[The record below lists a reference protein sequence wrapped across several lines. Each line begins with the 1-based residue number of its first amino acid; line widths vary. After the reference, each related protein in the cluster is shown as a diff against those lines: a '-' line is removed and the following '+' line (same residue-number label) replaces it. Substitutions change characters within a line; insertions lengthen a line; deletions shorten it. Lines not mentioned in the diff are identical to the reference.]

1 MVNATTLSSWALLI
15 AKVLEHLG
23 YPSNSVFTSVGMDPK
38 KLRDNNARYSIQQMQ
53 QLWRTAVELTNDP
66 LLGIKVAGY
75 WHPTTFHALGYSW
88 MASGSLKE
96 AMERAVR
103 YSKVV
108 SDLVQLNFEY
118 VNGAYRLGIGVQ
130 AVGYSPVPESV
141 DAAAAVFVHMTRLVY
156 GDEINPI
163 LVTLPREKPQ
173 VAKEFS
179 EFFNAPIE
187 YEAPETALFF
197 IDEQVEKPLPTGNVE
212 LAHAN
217 DKIVKNYLSHLDR
230 THVAMQV
237 KSKIVD
243 LLSSGMVTEQDMAEA
258 LNMSLRSLQRKLR
271 EEGTSYKEILEDTR
285 RDLATKY
292 IQNSRLSISEIS
304 FLLGFSEISNFSRAF
319 KRWNGRAPSEFR
331 SEL

>member
-1 MVNATTLSSWALLI
+1 MNATTISSWALLI
-15 AKVLEHLG
+15 AKALDHLG
-23 YPSNSVFTSVGMDPK
+23 YSSESVFNAVGMDPK
-38 KLRDNNARYSIQQMQ
+38 KLRDTNARYSIEQMQ
-53 QLWRTAVELTNDP
+53 QLWRTAVDLTKDP
-66 LLGIKVAGY
+66 LFGIKVAGY
-75 WHPTTFHALGYSW
+75 WHPTSFHALGYSW

-108 SDLVQLNFEY
+108 SDLVQLTFEY
-118 VNGAYRLGIGVQ
+118 VNGAYRLNIGVQ
-130 AVGYSPVPESV
+130 STDYKPVPESV

-156 GDEINPI
+156 GDEIHPV
-163 LVTLPREKPQ
+163 LVTLPRSKPTT
-173 VAKEFS
+173 AKEFS
-179 EFFNAPIE
+179 EFFNSPIE
-187 YEAPETALFF
+187 YEAQDTALFF

-217 DKIVKNYLSHLDR
+217 DKIVKDYLSHLDR

-237 KSKIVD
+237 KTKIVD
-243 LLSSGMVTEQDMAEA
+243 LLSSGMVTEQDMASA
-258 LNMSLRSLQRKLR
+258 LNLSLRSLQRKLR
-271 EEGTSYKEILEDTR
+271 EEGTSYKEILEETR
-285 RDLATKY
+285 RDLAKKY

-331 SEL
+331 AKL

>member
-1 MVNATTLSSWALLI
+1 
-15 AKVLEHLG
+15 
-23 YPSNSVFTSVGMDPK
+23 
-38 KLRDNNARYSIQQMQ
+38 MQ
-53 QLWRTAVELTNDP
+53 QLWHTAVQLTGDP
-66 LLGIKVAGY
+66 LFGIKVASY

-108 SDLVQLNFEY
+108 SDVVQLTFDY
-118 VNGAYRLGIGVQ
+118 TNGAYKLGIIMPNSD
-130 AVGYSPVPESV
+130 ATPAPESV

-163 LVTLPREKPQ
+163 LVTLPRAKPE

-179 EFFNAPIE
+179 ELFNAPIE
-187 YEAPETALFF
+187 YEAQETALFF
-197 IDEQVEKPLPTGNVE
+197 IDQQVEKALPTGNVE

-217 DKIVKNYLSHLDR
+217 DKIVKDYLSHLDR

-243 LLSSGMVTEQDMAEA
+243 LLSSGMFTEQDMANA
-258 LNMSLRSLQRKLR
+258 LHLSLRSLQRKLR
-271 EEGTSYKEILEDTR
+271 EEGSSYKEILEETR
-285 RDLATKY
+285 RDLAKKY

-331 SEL
+331 AEL

>member
-1 MVNATTLSSWALLI
+1 MNATTLSSWALLI
-15 AKVLEHLG
+15 AKALDHMG
-23 YPSNSVFTSVGMDPK
+23 YSSESIFKAVGMDSK
-38 KLRDNNARYSIQQMQ
+38 KLKDNNARYSIQQMQ
-53 QLWRTAVELTNDP
+53 NLWRAAVELTNDP
-66 LLGIKVAGY
+66 LFGIKVAGY

-103 YSKVV
+103 YSRVV
-108 SDLVQLNFEY
+108 SDLVVLTLENA
-118 VNGAYRLGIGVQ
+118 NGAYKLGIGVQ
-130 AVGYSPVPESV
+130 ANDYNPVPESV

-156 GDEINPI
+156 GYEINPI
-163 LVTLPREKPQ
+163 LVTLPRSKPKT
-173 VAKEFS
+173 AKEFS

-187 YEAPETALFF
+187 YDARETALFF
-197 IDEQVEKPLPTGNVE
+197 IQDQVEKQLPTGNVE

-217 DKIVKNYLSHLDR
+217 DRIVKDYLSHLDK
-230 THVAMQV
+230 THIAMQV

-243 LLSSGMVTEQDMAEA
+243 LLSSGMITEQDMANA

-285 RDLATKY
+285 RDLASKY

-319 KRWNGRAPSEFR
+319 KRWNGRAPSEVR

>member
-1 MVNATTLSSWALLI
+1 MNATTISSWALLI
-15 AKVLEHLG
+15 VKALEHQG
-23 YPSNSVFTSVGMDPK
+23 YSCDSVFTTLGMDPK
-38 KLRDNNARYSIQQMQ
+38 KLKDNNARYSTQQMQ
-53 QLWRTAVELTNDP
+53 QLWRTAVELTGDP
-66 LLGIKVAGY
+66 TFGIKVASY

-108 SDLVQLNFEY
+108 SDLVQLYFDY
-118 VNGAYRLGIGVQ
+118 VNGAYKFSIGLQIQDTQLV
-130 AVGYSPVPESV
+130 SESI
-141 DAAAAVFVHMTRLVY
+141 DASAAVFVNMVRLVY
-156 GDEINPI
+156 GDEIHPI
-163 LVTLPREKPQ
+163 LVTLPRAKPAA
-173 VAKEFS
+173 AKEFS

-187 YEAPETALFF
+187 YDSHETALFY
-197 IDEQVEKPLPTGNVE
+197 IDEQVEKSLPTGNVE

-217 DKIVKNYLSHLDR
+217 DKIVKDYLSHLDK
-230 THVAMQV
+230 TNVSMQV

-258 LNMSLRSLQRKLR
+258 LHVSLRSLQRKLR
-271 EEGTSYKEILEDTR
+271 EEGTSYKEILEGTR
-285 RDLATKY
+285 KELATKY

-319 KRWNGRAPSEFR
+319 KRWNGRAPSDYR
-331 SEL
+331 AGL

>member
-1 MVNATTLSSWALLI
+1 MNATTLSSWALLI
-15 AKVLEHLG
+15 AKALDHSDYSSET
-23 YPSNSVFTSVGMDPK
+23 VFRAVGMDLK
-38 KLRDNNARYSIQQMQ
+38 KLRDNNARYSVQQMQ
-53 QLWRTAVELTNDP
+53 QLWRAAVELTNDP
-66 LLGIKVAGY
+66 LFGIKVAGY

-103 YSKVV
+103 YSKIV
-108 SDLVQLNFEY
+108 SDLVILFFDNA
-118 VNGAYRLGIGVQ
+118 NGAYKLGIGVQ
-130 AVGYSPVPESV
+130 ANDYSPIPESV

-163 LVTLPREKPQ
+163 LVTLPRAKPKT
-173 VAKEFS
+173 AKEFS

-187 YEAPETALFF
+187 YDARETALFF
-197 IDEQVEKPLPTGNVE
+197 IQDQVEKPLPTGNVE

-217 DKIVKNYLSHLDR
+217 DKIVKDYLSHLDK
-230 THVAMQV
+230 THIAMQV

-243 LLSSGMVTEQDMAEA
+243 LLSSGMVTEQEMANA

-285 RDLATKY
+285 RDLANKY

-319 KRWNGRAPSEFR
+319 KRWNGRAPSEVR
-331 SEL
+331 SDL

>member
-1 MVNATTLSSWALLI
+1 MNATTISSWALLL
-15 AKVLEHLG
+15 AKALDHLG
-23 YPSNSVFTSVGMDPK
+23 YSSESVFNAAGLDPK
-38 KLRDNNARYSIQQMQ
+38 KLKDANARYSVQQMQ
-53 QLWRTAVELTNDP
+53 RLWRTAVDLTGDP
-66 LLGIKVAGY
+66 MFGIRVAGY

-96 AMERAVR
+96 AMERAAR

-108 SDLVQLNFEY
+108 SDLVQLTFEY
-118 VNGAYRLGIGVQ
+118 VNGAYKFNIGVL
-130 AVGYSPVPESV
+130 AENYNPVPESV

-163 LVTLPREKPQ
+163 LVTLPRKKPTT
-173 VAKEFS
+173 AKEFS

-187 YEAPETALFF
+187 YEALDTALFF
-197 IDEQVEKPLPTGNVE
+197 IDAQIEKSLPTGNVE

-217 DKIVKNYLSHLDR
+217 DKIVKDYLSHLDR

-243 LLSSGMVTEQDMAEA
+243 LLSSGMVTEQDMANA
-258 LNMSLRSLQRKLR
+258 LNLSLRSLQRKLR
-271 EEGTSYKEILEDTR
+271 EEGTSYKEILEETR

>member
-1 MVNATTLSSWALLI
+1 MNATTISSWALLL
-15 AKVLEHLG
+15 AKALEHLG
-23 YPSNSVFTSVGMDPK
+23 YSTESVFDAVGLDPK
-38 KLRDNNARYSIQQMQ
+38 KLKDTNARYSTQQMQ
-53 QLWRTAVELTNDP
+53 QLWHTAVELTGDP
-66 LLGIKVAGY
+66 MFGIKVAGY

-108 SDLVQLNFEY
+108 SDLVQLTFEY
-118 VNGAYRLGIGVQ
+118 TNGAYKLGIGMH
-130 AVGYSPVPESV
+130 ATGATPVPESV

-163 LVTLPREKPQ
+163 LVTLPRPKPPT
-173 VAKEFS
+173 AKEFS
-179 EFFNAPIE
+179 EFFNSPIE
-187 YEAPETALFF
+187 YEAQETALFF
-197 IDEQVEKPLPTGNVE
+197 IDDQVEKSLPTGNVE

-217 DKIVKNYLSHLDR
+217 DKIVKDYLSHLDR

-243 LLSSGMVTEQDMAEA
+243 LLSSGMVTEQDMANA
-258 LNMSLRSLQRKLR
+258 LHLSLRSLQRKLR
-271 EEGTSYKEILEDTR
+271 EEGTSYKVILEETR
-285 RDLATKY
+285 RELAKKY

-331 SEL
+331 SEM